1 MRSRYDLAQ
10 DSTVK
15 SEKGTYYKDIFTIPI
30 QKFNYNNSSTEVTL
44 SKSMIKRP
52 DYLASNIYKSEA
64 ELDDLLLWLN
74 NIGLIH
80 YSSSGDL
87 IDAPSMSDLENFYY
101 KYRV

>member
-10 DSTVK
+10 DSIVK

-44 SKSMIKRP
+44 DKSMIKRP
-52 DYLASNIYKSEA
+52 DYIASNIYKSEA

-74 NIGLIH
+74 NIGLIY
-80 YSSSGDL
+80 YSSPGDL